1 MLTHVDTQLFNQI
14 QVTNG
19 KAMQAILKAA
29 QEDNRIS
36 QQIAFQSHLLAQSMK
51 NDSVAMK
58 TVSELVEPSETLRAR
73 TDMTTI
79 SRLQS

>member
-1 MLTHVDTQLFNQI
+1 M
-14 QVTNG
+14 TNG

-58 TVSELVEPSETLRAR
+58 TVSGQALHLGMDAPVDPG
-73 TDMTTI
+73 
-79 SRLQS
+79 RLTR